1 MAKLLISALSNAG
14 KTSLLKGLKDSLVIA
29 NDGKAFPFKQ
39 PHINI
44 AEVTSA
50 GEFIGEI
57 ENGLEKYN
65 EKFNSYPKIV
75 VIDSISKVL
84 LDIEAH
90 YVSTI
95 TSFPYG
101 QIGKDIK
108 ELMDYIENELV
119 KNGCS
124 VIFVS
129 HAMKDDDGY
138 FKLVTS
144 GGAAGKRG
152 GVIADVD
159 NSIYIEIKGKKRIIH
174 YKNPKLLARSLN
186 EDLPDFVDIEN
197 FSLQEYM
204 DNLMD
209 NDNVVDE
216 WSLN

>member
-1 MAKLLISALSNAG
+1 MAKLLISALPNAG

-29 NDGKAFPFKQ
+29 NDGKQFPFHQ

-44 AEVTSA
+44 SEVTSA
-50 GEFIGEI
+50 SGFIAEI
-57 ENGLEKYN
+57 DAGLDAYN
-65 EKFNSYPKIV
+65 NKFGNYPKIV

-84 LDIEAH
+84 LDIESY

-95 TSFPYG
+95 SSFPYG
-101 QIGKDIK
+101 QIGKDIT
-108 ELMDYIENELV
+108 ELMSYIENELV

-159 NSIYIEIKGKKRIIH
+159 NAIYIEIKGKKRVIH

-186 EDLPDFVDIEN
+186 EDLPEFVPIEDFN
-197 FSLQEYM
+197 LQDYM
-204 DNLMD
+204 DNLIA
-209 NDNVVDE
+209 NDNTVDE